1 LLAKAC
7 GKTKGDPCGRFFVAP
22 TQDFFLNVS
31 LNRVFLPGSPACFAQ
46 QYLEVPCY
54 LYMMLKGSLI
64 LVVLISGFM
73 ACSNP
78 EPAPEPKSIA
88 VENLGD
94 KEQGKKLFYAKC
106 ASCHMVNK
114 DMSGPALKGVEDR
127 WSDKEKLYAFIR
139 NSEEIIGKDKYA
151 RELWLEW
158 NQTQMLPHPDLTDT
172 DIRAILDYIN
182 QVSR

>member
-1 LLAKAC
+1 MIWGNTALYSNKTIKARSC
-7 GKTKGDPCGRFFVAP
+7 YFC
-22 TQDFFLNVS
+22 S
-31 LNRVFLPGSPACFAQ
+31 MLNRFLIICG
-46 QYLEVPCY
+46 V
-54 LYMMLKGSLI
+54 LI
-64 LVVLISGFM
+64 LM
-73 ACSNP
+73 NACSNA
-78 EPAPEPKSIA
+78 ETAPEPKTIA
-88 VENLGD
+88 VENIGNN
-94 KEQGKKLFYAKC
+94 EQGKKLFYAKC